1 MELFLNDIRALFFAI
16 RDALLYALQMQQMQF
31 WRCLLHARSM
41 PETCSYF
48 AFYFSDRRSQQIFRS
63 TSHTGLLRASEGL
76 FRVHE
81 LRALFEALLYGS
93 LTFASLVREMIRA
106 CARFIMKV

>member
-1 MELFLNDIRALFFAI
+1 MRAQHARNMLLFCVLFLGSED
-16 RDALLYALQMQQMQF
+16 
-31 WRCLLHARSM
+31 
-41 PETCSYF
+41 
-48 AFYFSDRRSQQIFRS
+48 QQIFRS

-93 LTFASLVREMIRA
+93 LTLASLVREMIRA
-106 CARFIMKV
+106 CARFITEV